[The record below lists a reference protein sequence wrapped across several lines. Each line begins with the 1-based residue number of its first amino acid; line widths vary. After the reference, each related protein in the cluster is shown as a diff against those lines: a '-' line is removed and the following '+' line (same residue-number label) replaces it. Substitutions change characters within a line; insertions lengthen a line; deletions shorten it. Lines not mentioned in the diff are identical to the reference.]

1 MKERIAMKFRFA
13 PLLLSL
19 ILALML
25 SACTL
30 PTVTPPVADTQTPT
44 STFNTTPPITAPS
57 QSTNLAPTVITPG
70 NLASLDVANR
80 VAVPNPQLLQW
91 SKDSQSLAVANQT
104 SDSSGNT
111 LFGTTVLARSTLAP
125 TYVYSTQGDRIS
137 DIAADGHT
145 VALISQD
152 QMSWSVVNLA
162 DNNTVLFISTPGFRI
177 ANVTFSSDLKYIAVT
192 EAEQWEVILYNLSDG
207 AEVRRLTGFET
218 AAPIF
223 DAGFSASQQWI
234 IWHARAT
241 AQLQEVETGKLS
253 PAFNHEDFLSA
264 FTVSSDG
271 SILATA
277 AGKTVNGAFA
287 PAVTLWDVVDGVE
300 MHTLVLD
307 NNAAAL
313 SFSPDGKLLAI
324 AEGNDL
330 QLWRVA
336 DGVLLG
342 TFSEHQQP
350 IALVKFS
357 PDGKSI
363 ATAGF
368 DNQLCLW
375 QVLQ

>member
-1 MKERIAMKFRFA
+1 MKFRSA
-13 PLLLSL
+13 PMLLCLVL
-19 ILALML
+19 ILML

-30 PTVTPPVADTQTPT
+30 PSVTPSVADTQIPT
-44 STFNTTPPITAPS
+44 SSFNITPQTASPS
-57 QSTNLAPTVITPG
+57 QSATLTPIVITQG
-70 NLASLDVANR
+70 NLAGLAVSNR
-80 VAVPNPQLLQW
+80 VPVTSPQLLQW

-104 SDSSGNT
+104 IDASGNT
-111 LFGTTVLARSTLAP
+111 LFGATVLTSSSLAP
-125 TYVYSTQGDRIS
+125 VYVYGTQGDRIS
-137 DIAADGHT
+137 DIATDGHT
-145 VALISQD
+145 AALISQD

-162 DNNTVLFISTPGFRI
+162 DNNTVLFVSAPGFRI
-177 ANVTFSSDLKYIAVT
+177 ANVTFSPDLKYIAVT
-192 EAEQWEVILYNLSDG
+192 EADQWEVILYNLSDG

-218 AAPIF
+218 AAPVF
-223 DAGFSASQQWI
+223 DAGFSASQQWL

-253 PAFNHEDFLSA
+253 PAFSHEDFLSA
-264 FTVSSDG
+264 FTVSPDG
-271 SILATA
+271 SVLATA
-277 AGKTVNGAFA
+277 AGKTVNGTFV

-300 MHTLVLD
+300 MHTLVLPS
-307 NNAAAL
+307 NATAL
-313 SFSPDGKLLAI
+313 SFSPDAKLLAVG
-324 AEGNDL
+324 EGNDL